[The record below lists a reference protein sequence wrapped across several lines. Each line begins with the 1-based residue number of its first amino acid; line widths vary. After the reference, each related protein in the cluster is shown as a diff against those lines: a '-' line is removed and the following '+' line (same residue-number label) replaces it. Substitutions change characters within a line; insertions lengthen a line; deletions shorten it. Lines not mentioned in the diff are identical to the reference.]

1 MTASVR
7 MKPKH
12 AIAPVPSK
20 RDQVLDGILD
30 KVCSA
35 SGTKHTEV
43 GDAIL
48 CQVGQC
54 FVERGSADGVDRL
67 SRAISSLEE
76 MKPANLTEAML
87 AGQMLTANTAAQR
100 FMAMA
105 LADGQTIDGAD
116 RSVMRAVRLMRVF
129 IEQID
134 AMQRLKGRTG
144 RQRVVVEHVNVQE
157 GGQAIVGAVMG
168 AGTEGENTLK
178 RGSPHE

>member
-1 MTASVR
+1 MRA
-7 MKPKH
+7 KN
-12 AIAPVPSK
+12 AISPISSK
-20 RDQVLDGILD
+20 REEALDSILD

-35 SGTKHTEV
+35 SGTKYAEV
-43 GDAIL
+43 GDAIV

-54 FVERGSADGVDRL
+54 LVERGSADAAERL
-67 SRAISSLEE
+67 SRAVNSLEE

-100 FMAMA
+100 FLAFA
-105 LADGQTIDGAD
+105 LVDGQTAEGAD
-116 RSVMRAVRLMRVF
+116 RNVTRAVRLMRIF

-144 RQRVVVEHVNVQE
+144 QQRVVVEHVNVQE

-168 AGTEGENTLK
+168 ARPDGENSLRK
-178 RGSPHE
+178 GSPHG